1 MPLAFLRVNPLGV
14 QSAAVSS
21 GPSIVITVF
30 GSSRPAP
37 GSEAYETAR
46 KLGTALAQAG
56 FAVATGGYGGTME
69 AVSRGAREANGHV
82 IGVTAEAFSSRAN
95 QWVEEEI
102 RVKTWQDRLFK
113 LIELGAGYVALPG
126 GTGTLV
132 ELSVVWEWINKG
144 FLADKPV
151 VVLGDFW
158 QPVVTAIP
166 AAELRTNPIH
176 RAATVDDVAS
186 LLLQFVGDPRKR

>member
-1 MPLAFLRVNPLGV
+1 M
-14 QSAAVSS
+14 AVSPRS
-21 GPSIVITVF
+21 VITVF

-37 GSEAYETAR
+37 GSDAYETAR
-46 KLGTALAQAG
+46 MLGVALADAG

-82 IGVTAEAFSSRAN
+82 IGVTAEVFASRAN

-102 RVKTWQDRLFK
+102 RVKNWQERLFK

-132 ELSVVWEWINKG
+132 ELAVVWEWINKG
-144 FLADKPV
+144 FLTEKPIV
-151 VVLGDFW
+151 ILGDFW
-158 QPVVTAIP
+158 SPVVQAIP
-166 AAELRTNPIH
+166 ASELAANSIKHAASAEE
-176 RAATVDDVAS
+176 VVS
-186 LLLQFVGDPRKR
+186 LLLGFVGDPRNPRGGASPA

>member
-1 MPLAFLRVNPLGV
+1 M
-14 QSAAVSS
+14 SAAPAV
-21 GPSIVITVF
+21 VITVF

-46 KLGTALAQAG
+46 KLGAALAQAG

-69 AVSRGAREANGHV
+69 AVSRGARESGGHV
-82 IGVTAEAFSSRAN
+82 IGVTADAFASPAN

-102 RVKTWQDRLFK
+102 RVKSWQDRLFK
-113 LIELGAGYVALPG
+113 LIELGTGYVVLPG

-132 ELSVVWEWINKG
+132 ELAMVWEWINKG
-144 FLADKPV
+144 FLTQRPA
-151 VVLGDFW
+151 VVLGDYW

-166 AAELRTNPIH
+166 ANELAANPIH
-176 RAATVDDVAS
+176 RAASVEEVVS
-186 LLLQFVGDPRKR
+186 RLLHFVGELRKR

>member
-1 MPLAFLRVNPLGV
+1 M
-14 QSAAVSS
+14 SAA
-21 GPSIVITVF
+21 PAEVITVF

-46 KLGTALAQAG
+46 GLGAALARAG
-56 FAVATGGYGGTME
+56 FTVATGGYGGMME
-69 AVSRGAREANGHV
+69 AVSRGARESGGHV
-82 IGVTAEAFSSRAN
+82 IGVTAEAFASRAN

-102 RVKTWQDRLFK
+102 RVKSWQDRLFK
-113 LIELGAGYVALPG
+113 LIELGAGYVVLPG

-144 FLADKPV
+144 FLAEKPV
-151 VVLGDFW
+151 VILGKYW

-166 AAELRTNPIH
+166 ASELAGNPIH
-176 RAATVDDVAS
+176 RAADVEEVVS
-186 LLLQFVGDPRKR
+186 LLLHFAGDPRKP

>member
-1 MPLAFLRVNPLGV
+1 MS
-14 QSAAVSS
+14 SAPAV
-21 GPSIVITVF
+21 VITIF

-46 KLGTALAQAG
+46 ELGAALARAG
-56 FAVATGGYGGTME
+56 FTVATGGYGGTME

-82 IGVTAEAFSSRAN
+82 IGVTAEAFASRAN

-102 RVKTWQDRLFK
+102 RVKSWQDRLFK

-132 ELSVVWEWINKG
+132 ELAVVWEWINKG
-144 FLADKPV
+144 FLRVKPLV
-151 VVLGDFW
+151 ILGDFW
-158 QPVVTAIP
+158 WPVVQTIP
-166 AAELRTNPIH
+166 TNELAGNPIH
-176 RAATVDDVAS
+176 RAADVEEVVS
-186 LLLQFVGDPRKR
+186 LLLHFVGDPRKR

>member
-1 MPLAFLRVNPLGV
+1 MNPP
-14 QSAAVSS
+14 A
-21 GPSIVITVF
+21 VITVF

-46 KLGTALAQAG
+46 KLGAALADAG

-69 AVSRGAREANGHV
+69 GVSRGAREANGHV
-82 IGVTAEAFSSRAN
+82 IGVTAEAFASRAN
-95 QWVEEEI
+95 RWVEEEI

-132 ELSVVWEWINKG
+132 ELAVVWEWVNKG
-144 FLADKPV
+144 SLAEKPIV
-151 VVLGDFW
+151 ILGDFW
-158 QPVVTAIP
+158 SPVVQTIP
-166 AAELRTNPIH
+166 ASELRTNPFR
-176 RAATVDDVAS
+176 RAASAEEVVS
-186 LLLQFVGDPRKR
+186 LLLGFVGDPRNPRGGASPA